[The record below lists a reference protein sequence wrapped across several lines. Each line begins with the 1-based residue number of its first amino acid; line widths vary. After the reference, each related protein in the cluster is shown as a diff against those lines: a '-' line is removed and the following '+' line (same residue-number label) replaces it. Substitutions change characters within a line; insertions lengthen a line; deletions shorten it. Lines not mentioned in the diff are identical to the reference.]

1 MRHGELADLLAGLGT
16 SALCAAHEG
25 VSSFGG
31 SLHSLS
37 AGSRVAGRARTAA
50 TSANQNA
57 AVHRAVH
64 RAQAGDLLVVDGG
77 AERTTALLGDLLG
90 QFCKARGV
98 VGAVVRGCVRD
109 TEGLRALGFP
119 VWCSGTNPASSRK
132 DYPGSI
138 DAPLHFDTAVIRA
151 GDWIVADDDGIAVI
165 PAHAAEEA
173 AAHAQLS
180 GERESIVRERIAAG
194 ESTCVIF
201 SIEP

>member
-1 MRHGELADLLAGLGT
+1 MTHGELADLLAGLGT

-31 SLHSLS
+31 PFHSLS
-37 AGSRVAGRARTAA
+37 PGIRIAGRARTAA

-64 RAQAGDLLVVDGG
+64 RAQAGDLL
-77 AERTTALLGDLLG
+77 G
-90 QFCKARGV
+90 QFCKTRGV

-109 TEGLRALGFP
+109 TEGLRTLGFP

-165 PAHAAEEA
+165 PADAAEEA
-173 AAHAQLS
+173 AAHAQRA
-180 GERESIVRERIAAG
+180 GERESIIRGRIAAG
-194 ESTCVIF
+194 ESTCLIF
-201 SIEP
+201 SVEP